1 MDWENLRHF
10 AALAATGSLSGAAR
24 QLGVEHATVARR
36 ISSLEAALGVKLV
49 DRRGRRLILTADGDR
64 IAAITERIELDAQ
77 AIGRVADGARSEL
90 KGKVTISAPPA
101 LAAAMLTVPL
111 VELQKGNPG
120 LTIHLVGEVRSVALE
135 RREADIA
142 VRLSR
147 PEDGDLTV
155 MKLGEIV
162 FHPYASA
169 AYLAETPEAEWCFI
183 GYDAP
188 MDRSVQQLALEE
200 LAAGRRLAFQA
211 STSEIQHAAVLAGAG
226 IAMLPDFVVA
236 AETSLV
242 RVRQDS
248 PPLVRDV
255 WLVVHTDIKGAAL
268 IRTVVKAI
276 TKAFSARAADSGDA
290 ITTAIA

>member
-24 QLGVEHATVARR
+24 QLGVEHATIARR
-36 ISSLEAALGVKLV
+36 IAALEAALGLKLV
-49 DRRGRRLILTADGDR
+49 DRRGRRVTLTADGDR

-77 AIGRVADGARSEL
+77 AIERVADGARSEL
-90 KGKVTISAPPA
+90 TGKVTISAPPA
-101 LAAAMLTVPL
+101 LAAAMLTAPL

-120 LTIHLVGEVRSVALE
+120 LTIRLVGEVRSVALE

-162 FHPYASA
+162 FHPYAGA
-169 AYLAETPEAEWCFI
+169 AYLAETPEADWCFI

-188 MDRSVQQLALEE
+188 MNRSVQQCTLEE
-200 LAAGRRLAFQA
+200 FAAGRRFAFET

-226 IAMLPDFVVA
+226 IALLPDFLVA

-242 RVRQDS
+242 RVPQGT

-255 WLVVHTDIKGAAL
+255 WLVVHTDMKGAAL
-268 IRTVVKAI
+268 IRTVIKALK
-276 TKAFSARAADSGDA
+276 KAFSARAANSGDD